1 MEAVLTIGVYGWDE
15 PRFLAALQE
24 GRVDEVWDVRDR
36 RGVRGSDG
44 AWANAT
50 RLQDSLCQAG
60 IGYHHRRD
68 LAPPTELR
76 RRLQQDDQDNGRRH
90 RDRVELPDFFV
101 ADYRSQVLAKA
112 DLAHLVEQSE
122 AQRPALLCVEGPAS
136 ACHRS
141 LVAADLAAVAGV
153 EVEPLTP

>member
-15 PRFLAALQE
+15 PRFLAALRDE
-24 GRVDEVWDVRDR
+24 RVDEVWDVRDR

-50 RLQDSLCQAG
+50 HLQEALHRAG

-90 RDRVELPDFFV
+90 RDRIELPDFFV
-101 ADYRSQVLAKA
+101 TDYRSQVLAKV
-112 DLAHLVEQSE
+112 DLARLVEQSE

-141 LVAADLAAVAGV
+141 LVASDLAAVAGV
-153 EVEPLTP
+153 EVVPLTP